1 HGTPDPPPVP
11 QSLRLAIALRDRR
24 DAGDSTGMRPTH
36 IAVSF
41 ARSLARGVGLGNC
54 NWCVPLQNSSGALRF
69 RYCVVEAESRDRF
82 RDEGKPVARK
92 TCALSQCGIS
102 RRDLF

>member
-1 HGTPDPPPVP
+1 ADRTGAVSESDACRKCNPLGSLSGLSRLHGTPDPPPVP

-54 NWCVPLQNSSGALRF
+54 DWCVPLQNSSGALRF
-69 RYCVVEAESRDRF
+69 RY
-82 RDEGKPVARK
+82 
-92 TCALSQCGIS
+92 
-102 RRDLF
+102 